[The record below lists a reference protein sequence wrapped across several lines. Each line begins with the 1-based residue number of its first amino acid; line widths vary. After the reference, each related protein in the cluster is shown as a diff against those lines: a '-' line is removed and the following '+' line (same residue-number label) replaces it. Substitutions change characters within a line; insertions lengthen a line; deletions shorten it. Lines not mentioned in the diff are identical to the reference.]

1 MTSSIIAVM
10 LPAFIVGV
18 MVGVF
23 LEHRA
28 RLHFNAKE
36 SNKSDD

>member
-1 MTSSIIAVM
+1 MTSSIIAGV

-18 MVGVF
+18 MVGVL

-28 RLHFNAKE
+28 RLHFGAKE
-36 SNKSDD
+36 GKKSDD